1 MTPPRDPLLAPA
13 RDALAT
19 PARDALATPA
29 RDALATPARDTQR
42 SRVYAGEHL
51 VHALFDRS
59 DRAPVVR
66 LAGSSVTLPVERR
79 FGDIAGVQ
87 RYVDAVLALNW
98 MRDYPRAA
106 VPVGVRARR
115 GRRQAHYE
123 RNGAVIAVPAPT
135 HGAVRPGSMS
145 GPTWA
150 LRELVVLHEIA
161 HHLEPDPSAPAHG
174 LAFVGRLRRIVEEIV
189 GPEAA
194 WLLTVAWAD
203 QGVRG

>member
-1 MTPPRDPLLAPA
+1 MTSA
-13 RDALAT
+13 RDAQST
-19 PARDALATPA
+19 RARDA
-29 RDALATPARDTQR
+29 QR
-42 SRVYAGEHL
+42 ARVYAGEHV

-59 DRAPVVR
+59 NRTAVVQ

-87 RYVDAVLALNW
+87 RYVDALLDLNW
-98 MRDYPRAA
+98 MQVWPRAA
-106 VPVGVRARR
+106 IPVVVRVRR

-123 RNGAVIAVPAPT
+123 RDPAVIAVPAPAR
-135 HGAVRPGSMS
+135 GGPGGLL
-145 GPTWA
+145 GPAWA

-161 HHLEPDPSAPAHG
+161 HHLEPDAAAAAHG
-174 LAFVGRLRRIVEEIV
+174 PAFVGRLRGLVEEIV

>member
-1 MTPPRDPLLAPA
+1 MTAA
-13 RDALAT
+13 RNRLAT
-19 PARDALATPA
+19 PARDA
-29 RDALATPARDTQR
+29 QR
-42 SRVYAGEHL
+42 SRVYAGEHV

-59 DRAPVVR
+59 DRAAVVQ

-79 FGDIAGVQ
+79 FGDVAGVQ
-87 RYVDAVLALNW
+87 RYVDAALALNW
-98 MRDYPRAA
+98 IRAWPRAA
-106 VPVGVRARR
+106 VPVTVRARR

-123 RNGAVIAVPAPT
+123 RNPAVIAVPAPA
-135 HGAVRPGSMS
+135 HGAVRPGNMS

-161 HHLEPDPSAPAHG
+161 HHLEPDPTAAAHG
-174 LAFVGRLRRIVEEIV
+174 SAFVGRLRRIVEEIV